1 MTVSQ
6 AIVTWLYT
14 NTTIAVDETVDTDML
29 AANAAAYG
37 LYKTP
42 QTTIIPYVDGTRDV
56 TAYYTFHVRQR
67 SNVET
72 TRQSNQAFLEAFEAW
87 VRSQSRARTL
97 PSLTS
102 PLECQSVFIA
112 NTFSMSNAENDEAV
126 YQLTL
131 GINYI
136 EKAA

>member
-14 NTTIAVDETVDTDML
+14 NTTISVDETVDTDML
-29 AANAAAYG
+29 AANAAALG

-42 QTTIIPYVDGTRDV
+42 QTNVITYTNGTRDV

-67 SNVET
+67 SNVEV
-72 TRQSNQAFLEAFEAW
+72 TRQTNQAWLEAFETW
-87 VRSQSRARTL
+87 VRSQSRARVLPTL
-97 PSLTS
+97 TA
-102 PLECQSVFIA
+102 PLYCEDVFIA
-112 NTFSMSNAENDEAV
+112 NTFSAQEQETDETI

-136 EKAA
+136 DKAA